1 MVIAI
6 SLTNNNET
14 LHSSVRISLVPRLLL
29 MRYAGKRLAAGS
41 IFGGPTEPLVKVV
54 TAPPPQCDSR
64 GVRLYV
70 QSSNDLSVGFSGE
83 RREGSLHRV
92 RTND

>member
-29 MRYAGKRLAAGS
+29 MRYAGKCLAAGS
-41 IFGGPTEPLVKVV
+41 NFLGAEPLVKLV
-54 TAPPPQCDSR
+54 TAPPPQCDSH

-70 QSSNDLSVGFSGE
+70 QSSNDSSFGFSGE

-92 RTND
+92 WTND